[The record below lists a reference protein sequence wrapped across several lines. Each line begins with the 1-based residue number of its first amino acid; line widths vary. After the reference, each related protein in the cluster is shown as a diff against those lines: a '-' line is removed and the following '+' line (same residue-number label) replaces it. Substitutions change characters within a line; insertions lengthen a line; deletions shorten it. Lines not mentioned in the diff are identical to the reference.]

1 MPRLRTI
8 ALALAV
14 AGVTGA
20 CTLQVAAPA
29 PRPQLTGR
37 WVPARGDSA
46 STAHDSTT
54 ERPVN
59 LLLPGGEREGR
70 GGARGGYGGEREGG
84 GSGGGPRYDPEALGA
99 AMAAAIRGQ
108 ARVNI
113 AQTDSIVHIDF
124 ADGSYFDVPADGRRR
139 DDIWRG
145 IGRIQSSA
153 RWTPEG
159 LVFERK
165 TEEGVTVTQTFSRTA
180 GSDRLVITTMVK
192 GPAPRPVTARR
203 VLEPAAS

>member
-14 AGVTGA
+14 AGVAGA
-20 CTLQVAAPA
+20 CAHQVAAPG

-46 STAHDSTT
+46 SATHDSTAA
-54 ERPVN
+54 ERPVD
-59 LLLPGGEREGR
+59 LPLARGERGGRGGERGERGEREGNR
-70 GGARGGYGGEREGG
+70 
-84 GSGGGPRYDPEALGA
+84 SGGPQYNPEALTA
-99 AMAAAIRGQ
+99 ALAVATRGED
-108 ARVNI
+108 RVNI
-113 AQTDSIVHIDF
+113 AVADSTVHLDF
-124 ADGSYFDVPADGRRR
+124 ADGSYFDVPIDGRRR

-153 RWTPEG
+153 RWAPEG

-165 TEEGVTVTQTFSRTA
+165 TEEGVTVTQTFARAA
-180 GSDRLVITTMVK
+180 GSNRLVVTTVVK
-192 GPAPRPVTARR
+192 GPAPRPITGRR
-203 VLEPAAS
+203 VLEPATS